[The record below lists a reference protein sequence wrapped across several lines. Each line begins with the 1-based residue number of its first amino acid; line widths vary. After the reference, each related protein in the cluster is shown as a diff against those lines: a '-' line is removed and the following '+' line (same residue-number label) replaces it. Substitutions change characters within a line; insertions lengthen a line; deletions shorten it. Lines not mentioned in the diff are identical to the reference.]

1 MVKTRKQIA
10 EEKEPTLSENRQAA
24 IQKRWAEERS
34 KKEASEGKKTAR
46 RNRMKAANEHRLG
59 MLIISLLLL

>member
-10 EEKEPTLSENRQAA
+10 EQKEPTLSENRQAA

-34 KKEASEGKKTAR
+34 KKEATE
-46 RNRMKAANEHRLG
+46 
-59 MLIISLLLL
+59 SLVSLKLHFSPKN